1 MTCALQGSVASSLR
15 PRANPR
21 GFSALPNQIQA
32 KNKTGQ
38 SPALFLAEGEGFAPL
53 AVRPGAQPTGL
64 VQFALQLSEIDLDA
78 QTARSRSRLHPRI
91 PHQTKF
97 KPKIKQ
103 GKALLYFW
111 RKVRDSHLWRCAPVH
126 SPPGWCSLRSSFL
139 KLTSMRKPLARARVS
154 TLESLTKPNSNK
166 K

>member
-21 GFSALPNQIQA
+21 GFSALPNQIQT

-97 KPKIKQ
+97 KPKIRQ
-103 GKALLYFW
+103 GKALSYFW
-111 RKVRDSHLWRCAPVH
+111 RKVRDSNPRMLSHQRF
-126 SPPGWCSLRSSFL
+126 SSFIPRL
-139 KLTSMRKPLARARVS
+139 LSFVCYCCLAARIVGKS
-154 TLESLTKPNSNK
+154 AF
-166 K
+166 